1 MGMIT
6 LFRKEINAFFNTLTG
21 YVVIT
26 VFLLANSLF
35 MWVIKGNLNV
45 LESGHANLN
54 TLFTMAPWVFL
65 FLVPA
70 VSMRVFAEEKK
81 SGTLELLLTRPISE
95 FRIVLAEQPHRN
107 VVFAQI
113 VLAKYLAIVVL
124 ILFSLL
130 PTLVWY
136 ISVSRLGSPPGNLDS
151 GGIAG
156 SYIGLFFLAA
166 VYASVGIFSSAITDN
181 QIISFI
187 LAVLLSFFLYAGFDL
202 ITSTDLFGNLDSI
215 LLRMGISEHYHSISR
230 GVVDTRDL
238 IYFLSVISIFLL
250 GTKIVLQSRK
260 W

>member
-95 FRIVLAEQPHRN
+95 FR
-107 VVFAQI
+107 I

>member
-1 MGMIT
+1 MPAGKKTNI
-6 LFRKEINAFFNTLTG
+6 R
-21 YVVIT
+21 
-26 VFLLANSLF
+26 
-35 MWVIKGNLNV
+35 
-45 LESGHANLN
+45 
-54 TLFTMAPWVFL
+54 PWVFL

-95 FRIVLAEQPHRN
+95 FR
-107 VVFAQI
+107 I

>member
-95 FRIVLAEQPHRN
+95 FRIVLA
-107 VVFAQI
+107 
-113 VLAKYLAIVVL
+113 KYLAIVVL

-181 QIISFI
+181 QIVSFI